1 MPQETLKQQ
10 LQQLHD
16 VLQQHPQLDDESRQL
31 LRTIA
36 DDIADHR
43 GANQSDDD
51 LAGQV
56 QQQAIRFEQE
66 YPTLSGILRQI
77 VDTLERIGV

>member
-16 VLQQHPQLDDESRQL
+16 ALQQHPQLDDESQQL
-31 LRTIA
+31 LKTIA
-36 DDIADHR
+36 DDIAGQS
-43 GANQSDDD
+43 GAAQPDED
-51 LAGQV
+51 LTEQV

-77 VDTLERIGV
+77 VDTLGRIGV

>member
-16 VLQQHPQLDDESRQL
+16 ALQQHPQLDDESQQL
-31 LRTIA
+31 LKTIA
-36 DDIADHR
+36 DDIAVQS
-43 GANQSDDD
+43 GAAQPDED
-51 LAGQV
+51 LTEQV

-77 VDTLERIGV
+77 VDTLGRIGV

>member
-16 VLQQHPQLDDESRQL
+16 ALQQHPELDGESQQL
-31 LRTIA
+31 LKTIA
-36 DDIADHR
+36 ADIADQGGR
-43 GANQSDDD
+43 GEPSDDLSD
-51 LAGQV
+51 QV

-66 YPTLSGILRQI
+66 HPTVSEILRQI
-77 VDTLERIGV
+77 VDTLGRIGV